1 MAGVMVAM
9 SAAVRS
15 AQMMWAAL
23 ALVTTSLS
31 PSTNAP
37 SVKVEGP
44 AVSTAMMD

>member
-23 ALVTTSLS
+23 VLVAT
-31 PSTNAP
+31 P